1 MKDRWNFKGKEDR
14 DNQKYKFGPFF
25 DLEVYMSQIENNA
38 LYFSKDLMITDRNMQ
53 FMESDF
59 SGDWGDQL
67 LPESSK
73 LRESGNVAD
82 FISYSLKRISK

>member
-1 MKDRWNFKGKEDR
+1 
-14 DNQKYKFGPFF
+14 
-25 DLEVYMSQIENNA
+25 MSQIENNA

-73 LRESGNVAD
+73 W
-82 FISYSLKRISK
+82 FTSLKLHDFKQKQMIFICP

>member
-1 MKDRWNFKGKEDR
+1 
-14 DNQKYKFGPFF
+14 
-25 DLEVYMSQIENNA
+25 MSQIENNA

-67 LPESSK
+67 LPVTD
-73 LRESGNVAD
+73 NP
-82 FISYSLKRISK
+82 IT